1 MIKDIINKIIQ
12 DLGDDKPIKG
22 ILLKAQIVASQLNN
36 KEFEEWIKSEQ
47 NGYSDAKNLPDYRV
61 LGAIVKANI
70 SQPYIGLYQN
80 CTIPFGIFEDDIIND
95 CMSHARILNSL
106 SEIENICSSNKNGHV
121 SINSPVFVYHEV
133 EK

>member
-12 DLGDDKPIKG
+12 DLGDDRPIKG

-61 LGAIVKANI
+61 LGAIVKANVLLEYLKMKLLMI
-70 SQPYIGLYQN
+70 
-80 CTIPFGIFEDDIIND
+80 
-95 CMSHARILNSL
+95 
-106 SEIENICSSNKNGHV
+106 V
-121 SINSPVFVYHEV
+121 
-133 EK
+133 